1 MSIKIL
7 KTETLTW
14 VNIDQ
19 VDEQAVAYLKE
30 SYTFH
35 PLDLEDVRGESHT
48 PKIDTYKNYLFMIL
62 QFPQWRGETHS
73 VVAHELDIFIGEN
86 YIITIQNTKSRDL
99 KNFFYRCMK
108 NRNIKRDWM
117 SSTSGYLLYK
127 LLEALFKSTQP
138 ILNSI
143 GKELSQLEQNIF
155 DGDEDEQNVK
165 ELALHRRNVLN
176 FRRIIDPQRY
186 LVASLSH
193 IRKPFLSEE
202 TSLYFDDINDYLS
215 KLWTIVDTYKDTI
228 NGLHVT
234 TESLLSQKTNK
245 VIRTLTVISVGLLP
259 FTLLASVYGM
269 NISNLPYAQHPL
281 WVWGMFLILA
291 LVVTASIVVMKIK
304 KWL

>member
-127 LLEALFKSTQP
+127 LLEALFKNTQP

-193 IRKPFLSEE
+193 IRK
-202 TSLYFDDINDYLS
+202 
-215 KLWTIVDTYKDTI
+215 
-228 NGLHVT
+228 
-234 TESLLSQKTNK
+234 
-245 VIRTLTVISVGLLP
+245 
-259 FTLLASVYGM
+259 
-269 NISNLPYAQHPL
+269 
-281 WVWGMFLILA
+281 
-291 LVVTASIVVMKIK
+291 
-304 KWL
+304 

>member
-1 MSIKIL
+1 MSIKTL

-19 VDEQAVAYLKE
+19 VDDQALAYLKE
-30 SYTFH
+30 SHTFH
-35 PLDLEDVRGESHT
+35 PLDLEDVRAESHT

-86 YIITIQNTKSRDL
+86 YLITIQNTKSRDL

-127 LLEALFKSTQP
+127 LLEALFKNTQP

-155 DGDEDEQNVK
+155 DGDEDAHVVK

-186 LVASLSH
+186 LVASLSD

-202 TSLYFDDINDYLS
+202 TSLYFDDVNDYLS

-234 TESLLSQKTNK
+234 IESLLSQKTNK

-259 FTLLASVYGM
+259 FTLLASIYGM
-269 NISNLPYAQHPL
+269 NISNLPYAEHPI
-281 WVWGMFLILA
+281 WVWGMFLALA
-291 LVVTASIVVMKIK
+291 LVVTASILVMKIK